1 MTRSPSRRYS
11 PAISLAICVGLG
23 LDYDIFFSEAVKEE
37 YDKLR
42 RAAEKSRIEESE
54 QIGIDRAA
62 EKSRIEESVLVARKT
77 TGGIISAA
85 GLIMI
90 VSFAPL
96 LMCNTLLLNEVRR
109 RRRVRAL

>member
-1 MTRSPSRRYS
+1 MCATGDSS
-11 PAISLAICVGLG
+11 
-23 LDYDIFFSEAVKEE
+23 
-37 YDKLR
+37 
-42 RAAEKSRIEESE
+42 IEESE

-62 EKSRIEESVLVARKT
+62 ETSRMQESEQIGIDRAAGDSSIEESEQISSDRAAENSRIEESVLVARKT